1 MDTLL
6 QDLRYGARALLRSP
20 GFTAVAVMTLA
31 LGVGANTA
39 IFSVVHGVLLRPL
52 PYREPDRLVLAWET
66 RGPRR
71 AAVTA
76 PDFVDWKAQNQVFE
90 TLAARDAITAN
101 LTGAQ
106 EPERAEGRRVTADYF
121 PMLGAR
127 PEHGRLFTADEA
139 RAGANRVV
147 LLSHS
152 LWQRRFGA
160 DPGLIG
166 RPLRLDGEP
175 HQVLGVMPAGV
186 GLPGATEEFWVPLVI
201 GPEELRQ
208 TGNHHLVLVG
218 RLRPGVSQERAEAE
232 MKAIA
237 RRLEPVRPHSN
248 TGVSAA
254 LVPLREGLVGDVR
267 APLLLLLGAV
277 GFVVLIACGNVAN
290 LLLARAAGRQR
301 EIAVRA
307 SLGASRSRVVRQ
319 LLVES
324 LLLALVG
331 GLAGVMV
338 GGWGIDALVRTLPAE
353 VPRASDI
360 RLDAAVLGFTLLLS
374 LATGILF
381 GLVPAIRASR
391 LDLTASLKEGAR
403 TMGGVAHARLRAGL
417 TVSQVA
423 LALVLLVGA
432 GLLVKSFVRVQEV
445 KAGFD
450 PAKVLTFR
458 VALPEARYAGPQQV
472 AAFYRDL
479 LERTRGIP
487 GVTAAGAVSHLPLD
501 EPGATIS
508 FWVEGR
514 PRPAPD
520 QTDTTRYRAAS
531 AEYFRAMSV
540 PVLLGRGL
548 DERDREGAPRAGVI
562 NQTMARRSFAGQDPI
577 GQRLTLDDDAKE
589 PLEIVG
595 VVGDV
600 RHFGLDA
607 EPQPE
612 LYMAYAQ
619 APPAFWNWHDRS
631 LNVVLRTS
639 GDPAEVAPAVGAVVR
654 AADADLPVMALR
666 PMTQVMADSLAT
678 RRVYMRL
685 LTLFAALALVL
696 AAVGIYGVLS
706 YAVARRTGE
715 VGLRMALGATRRDVL
730 GLVVGEGLRL
740 TGAGIAIGLLAAL
753 GLTRILSALL
763 FEVSPTDPLTFA
775 AVAVVL
781 GAVAI
786 LASYLP
792 AQRATRVD
800 PLVALRYE

>member
-20 GFTAVAVMTLA
+20 GFTTVAAITLA

-39 IFSVVHGVLLRPL
+39 IFSVVHAVLLRPL
-52 PYREPDRLVLAWET
+52 PYREPDRLVLAWEA

-71 AAVTA
+71 AALTA
-76 PDFVDWKAQNQVFE
+76 PDFVDWRAQNQVFE
-90 TLAARDAITAN
+90 TLAARDFVTAN
-101 LTGAQ
+101 LTGTQ
-106 EPERAEGRRVTADYF
+106 DPERVEGRRVTADYF
-121 PMLGAR
+121 AMLGVR
-127 PEHGRLFTADEA
+127 PEHGRLFTADED
-139 RAGANRVV
+139 RPGASHVV
-147 LLSHS
+147 LLGHG
-152 LWQRRFGA
+152 LWERRFGS
-160 DPGLIG
+160 DPALVG
-166 RPLRLDGEP
+166 RSIRLDGEP
-175 HQVLGVMPAGV
+175 YEVIGVMPAGTA
-186 GLPGATEEFWVPLVI
+186 LPGSTEDFWVPLAI
-201 GPEELRQ
+201 SPENLRQ
-208 TGNHHLVLVG
+208 TGNHHLVAVG
-218 RLRPGVSQERAEAE
+218 RLRPGVTRERAEAE
-232 MKAIA
+232 MKGIA
-237 RRLEPVRPHSN
+237 RRLEAVRPHSN
-248 TGVSAA
+248 TGVSAL
-254 LVPLREGLVGDVR
+254 LVPLREGLVGNVR
-267 APLLLLLGAV
+267 SPILLLLGAV

-307 SLGASRSRVVRQ
+307 SLGASRARVVRQ

-331 GLAGVMV
+331 GFVGVMV
-338 GGWGIDALVRTLPAE
+338 GAWGIDALVRTLPAD

-360 RLDAAVLGFTLLLS
+360 KLDAAVLSFTLLLS
-374 LATGILF
+374 LATGVLF
-381 GLVPAIRASR
+381 GLVPALRASR

-423 LALVLLVGA
+423 LALLLLVGA

-458 VALPEARYAGPQQV
+458 LALPEARYKEPRQV

-479 LERTRGIP
+479 LDRARAVP
-487 GVTAAGAVSHLPLD
+487 GVSAAGAVSHLPLHD
-501 EPGATIS
+501 PGATIA

-520 QTDTTRYRAAS
+520 RTDSTRYRVAS
-531 AEYFRAMSV
+531 PDYFRAMSV
-540 PVLLGRGL
+540 PVVRGRGL
-548 DERDREGAPRAGVI
+548 DERDREGAPRVGVI
-562 NQTMARRSFAGQDPI
+562 NQTMARRHFAGEDPI
-577 GQRLTLDDDAKE
+577 GQRLTLDDDATQ

-607 EPQPE
+607 DPQPE

-619 APPAFWNWHDRS
+619 APPIFWTWHDRS
-631 LNVVLRTS
+631 LSVVLRTS
-639 GDPAEVAPAVGAVVR
+639 GDPSDVAPAVRGVVR
-654 AADADLPVMALR
+654 AADGDLPVMSLR
-666 PMTQVMADSLAT
+666 PMTQVMAESLAT

-685 LTLFAALALVL
+685 LTLFAALALAL

-715 VGLRMALGATRRDVL
+715 VGLRMALGASRRDVL
-730 GLVVGEGLRL
+730 GLVVGEGLKL
-740 TGAGIAIGLLAAL
+740 TGAGIALGLLAAI
-753 GLTRILSALL
+753 GLTRIMAALL

-775 AVAVVL
+775 AVALVL
-781 GAVAI
+781 GAVAV

>member
-6 QDLRYGARALLRSP
+6 QDLRYGARALARSP
-20 GFTAVAVMTLA
+20 GFTAVAALTLA
-31 LGVGANTA
+31 LGIGANTA
-39 IFSVVHGVLLRPL
+39 IFSVVHAVLLRPL

-71 AAVTA
+71 GGVTA
-76 PDFVDWKAQNQVFE
+76 PDYVDWKAQNQVFE

-101 LTGAQ
+101 LTGTQ
-106 EPERAEGRRVTADYF
+106 DPERVEGRRVTADYL
-121 PMLGAR
+121 PMLGVR
-127 PEHGRLFTADEA
+127 PERGRLFTADED
-139 RAGANRVV
+139 RPGASHVVV
-147 LLSHS
+147 LSHG
-152 LWQRRFGA
+152 LWERRFGA
-160 DPGLIG
+160 DPALLG
-166 RPLRLDGEP
+166 RSIRLDGEP
-175 HQVLGVMPAGV
+175 YQVLGVMPAGV
-186 GLPGATEEFWVPLVI
+186 GLPGADEEFWVPLAI
-201 GPEELRQ
+201 TPEELRQ
-208 TGNHHLVLVG
+208 TGNHRLVVVG
-218 RLRPGVSQERAEAE
+218 RLRPGVSREQAEAE

-237 RRLEPVRPHSN
+237 RRIEPVRPHSN
-248 TGVSAA
+248 TGISAV

-267 APLLLLLGAV
+267 SPLLLLLGAV

-307 SLGASRSRVVRQ
+307 SLGASRGRVVRQ

-331 GLAGVMV
+331 GVAGVVV

-353 VPRASDI
+353 VPRVSDV
-360 RLDAAVLGFTLLLS
+360 RLDATVLGFTLLLS
-374 LATGILF
+374 LATGVLF
-381 GLVPAIRASR
+381 GLVPALRASR

-423 LALVLLVGA
+423 LALLLLVGA
-432 GLLVKSFVRVQEV
+432 GLLIKSFARVQEV

-450 PAKVLTFR
+450 ANQVLTFR
-458 VALPEARYAGPQQV
+458 LALPEARYREPVQV
-472 AAFYRDL
+472 AGFYRDL
-479 LERTRGIP
+479 LERAHAIP
-487 GVTAAGAVSHLPLD
+487 GVSAAGAVSHLPLD
-501 EPGATIS
+501 NPGASIS

-514 PRPAPD
+514 PRPAPER
-520 QTDTTRYRAAS
+520 TDTTRFRAAS
-531 AEYFRAMSV
+531 PGYFQAMSV
-540 PVLLGRGL
+540 PVVRGRGL
-548 DERDREGAPRAGVI
+548 DERDGEGTPRVGVI
-562 NQTMARRSFAGQDPI
+562 NQTMARRHFAGQDPI
-577 GQRLTLDDDAKE
+577 GQRLTLDDDATE

-612 LYMAYAQ
+612 LYLSYAQ
-619 APPAFWNWHDRS
+619 ATPLFWKWQDRS
-631 LNVVLRTS
+631 LNLVLRTA
-639 GDPAEVAPAVGAVVR
+639 GDPADVAPAVRGLVRGA
-654 AADADLPVMALR
+654 DPDLPVIALR

-685 LTLFAALALVL
+685 LALFAALALAL

-715 VGLRMALGATRRDVL
+715 VGLRMALGATRADVL
-730 GLVVGEGLRL
+730 RLVVGEGLKL
-740 TGAGIAIGLLAAL
+740 TGAGIILGLVAAV
-753 GLTRILSALL
+753 GLTRVLVALL

-775 AVAVVL
+775 AVACL
-781 GAVAI
+781 LAAVAV

-792 AQRATRVD
+792 AHRATRVD